1 MGFSRFSRLAS
12 ILVTCA
18 AVLPAQI
25 GTSTITGSVTDPSG
39 SAVPEVAVTVTNVDT
54 NFKFMAR
61 TNTEGLYRVPSLQP
75 GPYRITFQA
84 TGFKQFVRDGV
95 TLRTGDVLPI
105 DVTLALG
112 AVTESIAVAGAAA
125 LIETQTSSSGSVVE
139 GHMLA
144 ALPMYQRFVDATAMF
159 IPGVSVGTTSG
170 SGTVSGYNMAGQR
183 SSAIG
188 AFEDGISVN
197 NPSSDAATL
206 RTVQNSV
213 AEVKVLTT
221 SLPAEYGHSGGGV
234 VSIVKKTGTNELHGM
249 GTFYGHSRSMQQ
261 RNFFDLN
268 KLSQPTVK
276 FPDGLTAFFL
286 NPEANIGG
294 PVVLPKIYNGRN
306 KTFFFFGWNKIIEKI
321 SNFQAFGT
329 VPTDAMKNGDFSFGG
344 VGVPLYDP
352 TTTRQLADGSWARDP
367 FPNSQIPVNRI
378 NPVAQKILQM
388 DPWEHPNTAGTFNS
402 AGPSGNLAYNP
413 PSRTY
418 FDDLNGRLDHQFSP
432 SIKIYGSLTWNKN
445 NGAGRPANIKVLDFD
460 GTNGSSSPAVYQSW
474 STGQSWVINP
484 TLFNDARFGYFR
496 RFGTTVVPSYGK
508 DYGKLLGIP
517 NISPD
522 LLPSFGSGDQMTPAS
537 TYGLTVSGPNQTVL
551 ETFTFRDDLTK
562 VHGTHVFK
570 MGYEWMR
577 FRANATQRTTP
588 SGAFSF
594 AGMTAGLQANGVALP
609 RTGNDF
615 AGFLVGQVS
624 QAQFTT
630 QLASWLP
637 RSTISSFYFQDE
649 WKVSRNLNLSLGLR
663 YSNETPFNT
672 KYGQMSEF
680 DPAATDPVSGKLGAV
695 VHPTASLSKRDNN
708 NFQPRIGAAWH
719 PFEKLAIRSGFGF
732 YTVDVKF
739 PTTLGNFQE
748 YVGQANYQQPPGN
761 PMPIYAINA
770 VPSKAVYPILNNG
783 TTAFV
788 GTNYSS
794 RTQDW
799 WDPSL
804 RNPYTLNWDL
814 SMQFQISRTYVVELL
829 YQGSAGVGLIET
841 WNVNTFPIDFGANN
855 PALRA
860 AAYAAP
866 QNYRPFPNFGNINLR
881 SNFGHSTYHGAT
893 AKLERRFGRGLT
905 FQTFFTFS
913 KAIDSQDTD
922 NSGGGVAPIQNRS
935 LEKARAGFDRP
946 LRYFNSITYE
956 LPVGKGRHFMNRG
969 GWLDVIAGGWQTAW
983 LVDWESG
990 APLTFSFANSPN
1002 NYYPT
1007 YVGNQR
1013 PNCVGSPKLLSN
1025 WLDQGPARFNQLT
1038 VNPVIDINQFAYPAA
1053 FTPGTCGR
1061 DIVGGPPK
1069 FAMDAS
1075 AQKVVKF
1082 NDRFN
1087 FTVRMDIHS
1096 VQKMLF
1102 NRFNFTNP
1110 TTTVDFLNPT
1120 TFGKLSAGPST
1131 SLWGGTPII
1140 NLDFILRF

>member
-1 MGFSRFSRLAS
+1 M
-12 ILVTCA
+12 
-18 AVLPAQI
+18 
-25 GTSTITGSVTDPSG
+25 
-39 SAVPEVAVTVTNVDT
+39 
-54 NFKFMAR
+54 
-61 TNTEGLYRVPSLQP
+61 
-75 GPYRITFQA
+75 
-84 TGFKQFVRDGV
+84 
-95 TLRTGDVLPI
+95 
-105 DVTLALG
+105 
-112 AVTESIAVAGAAA
+112 
-125 LIETQTSSSGSVVE
+125 
-139 GHMLA
+139 
-144 ALPMYQRFVDATAMF
+144 
-159 IPGVSVGTTSG
+159 
-170 SGTVSGYNMAGQR
+170 
-183 SSAIG
+183 
-188 AFEDGISVN
+188 
-197 NPSSDAATL
+197 
-206 RTVQNSV
+206 
-213 AEVKVLTT
+213 
-221 SLPAEYGHSGGGV
+221 
-234 VSIVKKTGTNELHGM
+234 
-249 GTFYGHSRSMQQ
+249 
-261 RNFFDLN
+261 
-268 KLSQPTVK
+268 
-276 FPDGLTAFFL
+276 
-286 NPEANIGG
+286 
-294 PVVLPKIYNGRN
+294 
-306 KTFFFFGWNKIIEKI
+306 
-321 SNFQAFGT
+321 
-329 VPTDAMKNGDFSFGG
+329 
-344 VGVPLYDP
+344 
-352 TTTRQLADGSWARDP
+352 
-367 FPNSQIPVNRI
+367 
-378 NPVAQKILQM
+378 
-388 DPWEHPNTAGTFNS
+388 
-402 AGPSGNLAYNP
+402 
-413 PSRTY
+413 
-418 FDDLNGRLDHQFSP
+418 
-432 SIKIYGSLTWNKN
+432 
-445 NGAGRPANIKVLDFD
+445 
-460 GTNGSSSPAVYQSW
+460 
-474 STGQSWVINP
+474 
-484 TLFNDARFGYFR
+484 
-496 RFGTTVVPSYGK
+496 
-508 DYGKLLGIP
+508 
-517 NISPD
+517 
-522 LLPSFGSGDQMTPAS
+522 
-537 TYGLTVSGPNQTVL
+537 
-551 ETFTFRDDLTK
+551 
-562 VHGTHVFK
+562 
-570 MGYEWMR
+570 
-577 FRANATQRTTP
+577 
-588 SGAFSF
+588 
-594 AGMTAGLQANGVALP
+594 
-609 RTGNDF
+609 
-615 AGFLVGQVS
+615 
-624 QAQFTT
+624 
-630 QLASWLP
+630 
-637 RSTISSFYFQDE
+637 
-649 WKVSRNLNLSLGLR
+649 
-663 YSNETPFNT
+663 
-672 KYGQMSEF
+672 
-680 DPAATDPVSGKLGAV
+680 
-695 VHPTASLSKRDNN
+695 
-708 NFQPRIGAAWH
+708 
-719 PFEKLAIRSGFGF
+719 EKLAIRSGFGF

-770 VPSKAVYPILNNG
+770 VPSRAVYPILNNG

-799 WDPSL
+799 WDPNL

-829 YQGSAGVGLIET
+829 YQGSSGVGLIET
-841 WNVNTFPIDFGANN
+841 WNVNTFPLDFGANN

-935 LEKARAGFDRP
+935 LEKARAGYDRP

-983 LVDWESG
+983 LIDWESG

-1007 YVGNQR
+1007 YVSAQR

-1140 NLDFILRF
+1140 NLDLILRF

>member
-1 MGFSRFSRLAS
+1 M
-12 ILVTCA
+12 
-18 AVLPAQI
+18 
-25 GTSTITGSVTDPSG
+25 
-39 SAVPEVAVTVTNVDT
+39 
-54 NFKFMAR
+54 
-61 TNTEGLYRVPSLQP
+61 
-75 GPYRITFQA
+75 
-84 TGFKQFVRDGV
+84 
-95 TLRTGDVLPI
+95 
-105 DVTLALG
+105 
-112 AVTESIAVAGAAA
+112 
-125 LIETQTSSSGSVVE
+125 
-139 GHMLA
+139 
-144 ALPMYQRFVDATAMF
+144 
-159 IPGVSVGTTSG
+159 
-170 SGTVSGYNMAGQR
+170 
-183 SSAIG
+183 
-188 AFEDGISVN
+188 
-197 NPSSDAATL
+197 
-206 RTVQNSV
+206 
-213 AEVKVLTT
+213 
-221 SLPAEYGHSGGGV
+221 
-234 VSIVKKTGTNELHGM
+234 
-249 GTFYGHSRSMQQ
+249 
-261 RNFFDLN
+261 
-268 KLSQPTVK
+268 
-276 FPDGLTAFFL
+276 
-286 NPEANIGG
+286 
-294 PVVLPKIYNGRN
+294 
-306 KTFFFFGWNKIIEKI
+306 
-321 SNFQAFGT
+321 
-329 VPTDAMKNGDFSFGG
+329 
-344 VGVPLYDP
+344 
-352 TTTRQLADGSWARDP
+352 
-367 FPNSQIPVNRI
+367 
-378 NPVAQKILQM
+378 
-388 DPWEHPNTAGTFNS
+388 
-402 AGPSGNLAYNP
+402 
-413 PSRTY
+413 
-418 FDDLNGRLDHQFSP
+418 
-432 SIKIYGSLTWNKN
+432 
-445 NGAGRPANIKVLDFD
+445 
-460 GTNGSSSPAVYQSW
+460 
-474 STGQSWVINP
+474 
-484 TLFNDARFGYFR
+484 
-496 RFGTTVVPSYGK
+496 
-508 DYGKLLGIP
+508 
-517 NISPD
+517 
-522 LLPSFGSGDQMTPAS
+522 
-537 TYGLTVSGPNQTVL
+537 
-551 ETFTFRDDLTK
+551 
-562 VHGTHVFK
+562 
-570 MGYEWMR
+570 
-577 FRANATQRTTP
+577 
-588 SGAFSF
+588 
-594 AGMTAGLQANGVALP
+594 
-609 RTGNDF
+609 
-615 AGFLVGQVS
+615 
-624 QAQFTT
+624 
-630 QLASWLP
+630 
-637 RSTISSFYFQDE
+637 
-649 WKVSRNLNLSLGLR
+649 R

-680 DPAATDPVSGKLGAV
+680 DPTATDPVSGKLGAV
-695 VHPTASLSKRDNN
+695 IHPTGSLSKRDNN
-708 NFQPRIGAAWH
+708 NFQPRVGAAWH

-770 VPSKAVYPILNNG
+770 IPSKAVYPILNNG

-799 WDPSL
+799 WDPTL

-829 YQGSAGVGLIET
+829 YQGSSGVGLIET
-841 WNVNTFPIDFGANN
+841 WNVNTFPVDFGANN

-860 AAYAAP
+860 AAFAAP

-922 NSGGGVAPIQNRS
+922 NSGSGVAPIQNRS
-935 LEKARAGFDRP
+935 LEKARAGYDRP

-969 GWLDVIAGGWQTAW
+969 GWLDIIAGGWQTAW
-983 LVDWESG
+983 LIDWESG
-990 APLTFSFANSPN
+990 APMTFSFANSPN

-1007 YVGNQR
+1007 YVGAQR

-1120 TFGKLSAGPST
+1120 TFGKLSGGPST